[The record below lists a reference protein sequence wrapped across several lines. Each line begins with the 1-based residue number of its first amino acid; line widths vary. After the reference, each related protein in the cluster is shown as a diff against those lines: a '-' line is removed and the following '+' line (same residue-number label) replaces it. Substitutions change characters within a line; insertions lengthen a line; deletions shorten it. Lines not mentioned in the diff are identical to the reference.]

1 MIDLKYKLMFLVGL
15 ILFVIGLF
23 NLNNE
28 YHIIL
33 WLGAVIM
40 VLSLL
45 LYNWSTDEMKRISKN
60 YERNVRKSTWSKAYI
75 MAESLIGTI
84 ICIIVVLFSDKYRW
98 LGIIGLLLSIYEI
111 PYTYITFV
119 KRRDDD

>member
-1 MIDLKYKLMFLVGL
+1 MFLVGL
-15 ILFVIGLF
+15 VLLVIGLF

-33 WLGAVIM
+33 WLGAIIM

-45 LYNWSTDEMKRISKN
+45 LYNWSTEEMKRISKN
-60 YERNVRKSTWSKAYI
+60 YERNVRKSTWSKTYI

-98 LGIIGLLLSIYEI
+98 LGIIGLLLSIYDI

-119 KRRDDD
+119 KRREDD

>member
-45 LYNWSTDEMKRISKN
+45 LYNWSTDEMKKISKN